1 MKIGKEVTYAVFFFF
16 LIYKILYI
24 FFLIFKGHNPYKQDI
39 YIPMIR
45 HL

>member
-1 MKIGKEVTYAVFFFF
+1 MKIGKEVTYAVVFFF
-16 LIYKILYI
+16 LNLQDIIHF
-24 FFLIFKGHNPYKQDI
+24 FFLKGHNPYKQDI